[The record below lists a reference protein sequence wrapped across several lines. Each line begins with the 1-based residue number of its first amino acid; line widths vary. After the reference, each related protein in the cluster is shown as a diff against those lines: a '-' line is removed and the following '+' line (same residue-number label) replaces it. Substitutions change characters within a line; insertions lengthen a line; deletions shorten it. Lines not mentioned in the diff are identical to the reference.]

1 MPSSVCRVVLFLA
14 SLLLTLAH
22 PTLLTQVW
30 VDVCVRVVAFA
41 CLCVHMCRF
50 CRRKVLQRIKELLTQ
65 DAAPVAAAPTFG
77 AQTPTHLLTRPL
89 VSLPGTP
96 GVGGASCLSFSLTPQ
111 SNGASGMP
119 APPFQGNV
127 AMGVV
132 AIDGGKGPCEEILPA
147 LIDAE
152 EVARRDKAEAETVRL
167 RTVSTQLTQE
177 VKDKMQAEDFCINE
191 GQWAMKKIAE
201 WLKRSSGW
209 AVPGVRDALNAE
221 LAGLPLSL
229 SVAVPLSI
237 SLCLCSTRTYTHTHI
252 HRTR

>member
-1 MPSSVCRVVLFLA
+1 
-14 SLLLTLAH
+14 
-22 PTLLTQVW
+22 
-30 VDVCVRVVAFA
+30 
-41 CLCVHMCRF
+41 
-50 CRRKVLQRIKELLTQ
+50 VLQRIKELLRL

-96 GVGGASCLSFSLTPQ
+96 GVGGASCLTFSLTPQ

-132 AIDGGKGPCEEILPA
+132 AIDGGEGPAEEILPA
-147 LIDAE
+147 IDAE
-152 EVARRDKAEAETVRL
+152 EAARREKAEAEAVRL

-177 VKDKMQAEDFCINE
+177 VKEKMQAEDFCINE

-201 WLKRSSGW
+201 WLKRCSGW
-209 AVPGVRDALNAE
+209 AVPGVRDALIAE

-237 SLCLCSTRTYTHTHI
+237 SLFLCSTRTYTHTHT

>member
-1 MPSSVCRVVLFLA
+1 
-14 SLLLTLAH
+14 
-22 PTLLTQVW
+22 
-30 VDVCVRVVAFA
+30 
-41 CLCVHMCRF
+41 MCRF
-50 CRRKVLQRIKELLTQ
+50 CRRKVLQRIKELLRL

-96 GVGGASCLSFSLTPQ
+96 GVGGASCLTFSLTPQ

-132 AIDGGKGPCEEILPA
+132 AIDGGEGPAEEILPA
-147 LIDAE
+147 IDAE
-152 EVARRDKAEAETVRL
+152 EAARREKAEAEAVRL

-177 VKDKMQAEDFCINE
+177 VKEKMQAEDFCINE

-201 WLKRSSGW
+201 WLKRCSGW
-209 AVPGVRDALNAE
+209 AVPGVRDALIAE

-237 SLCLCSTRTYTHTHI
+237 SLFLCSTRTYTHTHT